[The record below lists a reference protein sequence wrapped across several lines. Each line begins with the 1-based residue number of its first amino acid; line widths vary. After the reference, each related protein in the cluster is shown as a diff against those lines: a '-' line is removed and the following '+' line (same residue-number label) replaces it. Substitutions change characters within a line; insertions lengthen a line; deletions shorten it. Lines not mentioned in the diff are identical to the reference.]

1 MNRTANFD
9 IDSQDKKAYF
19 GSFAETP
26 HEGNDS
32 IEEKT
37 EIDAE
42 IDLLSESDVAPVIC
56 EARATMD
63 EVQGEK
69 KTTPRRTC
77 EKQKPFSFSF

>member
-42 IDLLSESDVAPVIC
+42 IDLLSESDVAPVI
-56 EARATMD
+56 
-63 EVQGEK
+63 
-69 KTTPRRTC
+69 
-77 EKQKPFSFSF
+77 